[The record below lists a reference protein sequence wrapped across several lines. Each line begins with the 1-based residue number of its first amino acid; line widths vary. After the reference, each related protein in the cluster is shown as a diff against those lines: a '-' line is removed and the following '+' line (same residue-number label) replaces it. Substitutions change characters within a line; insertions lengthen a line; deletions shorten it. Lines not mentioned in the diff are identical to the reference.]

1 MHNGLECRRRRIG
14 YLIAAFTKG
23 IIEVLSDFASNVT
36 RYYNLDLA
44 TANPSVITRTDPLQR
59 WFELVVNPICD
70 LHYKEKQRK
79 RHHENAL
86 IIDQALSEYALVR
99 HRTRIGEPL
108 DSIYEASKR
117 TGMNETTA
125 PYVRLYVMQIIRFV
139 TRVLSELGHAAQG
152 QRLRDVPYLPSSSRS
167 LTTMINI

>member
-1 MHNGLECRRRRIG
+1 M
-14 YLIAAFTKG
+14 
-23 IIEVLSDFASNVT
+23 T

-79 RHHENAL
+79 QHRENAL

-99 HRTRIGEPL
+99 HHTETGEPL

-139 TRVLSELGHAAQG
+139 TGFFRNLAMPRKGSGCGMSRTSEFFAIFNNDDKY
-152 QRLRDVPYLPSSSRS
+152 LRGRKSWSIYKP
-167 LTTMINI
+167 